1 MAAKKRGGEKDVAP
15 EQKRAQRPS
24 ECRTLMRRKLTEEY
38 VEILGA
44 FVNAAKKGSA
54 AHMKL
59 ATELLEKKNKRA
71 VGRTGS
77 ASKLLR
83 ELRERGEI

>member
-1 MAAKKRGGEKDVAP
+1 MTAKKRGREERKAP
-15 EQKRAQRPS
+15 ESKRAQSPS
-24 ECRTLMRRKLTEEY
+24 ECRKLMRRKLSEEY

-44 FVNAAKKGSA
+44 FVSVAKKGSA

-59 ATELLEKKNKRA
+59 ATELLEAKEKRVA
-71 VGRTGS
+71 RRTGS
-77 ASKLLR
+77 AMRLVQ